1 MLRGLGL
8 DSFSSWVK
16 GKWTPLALA
25 RHGDPTLLAD
35 QSLINFTDPGALGSP
50 QGPSAPRHVYRLLL
64 VVPSYC

>member
-35 QSLINFTDPGALGSP
+35 QSLINFTDPGALEVHRDP
-50 QGPSAPRHVYRLLL
+50 QRPVMFIGFF
-64 VVPSYC
+64 